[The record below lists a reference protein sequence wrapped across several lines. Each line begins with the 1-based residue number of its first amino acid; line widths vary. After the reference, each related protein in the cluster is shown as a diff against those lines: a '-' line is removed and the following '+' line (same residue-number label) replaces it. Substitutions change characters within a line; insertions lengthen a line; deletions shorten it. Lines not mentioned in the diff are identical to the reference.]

1 MSLFGRNDD
10 VVKVN
15 GGYLVALNE
24 IENKIQSL
32 LGNSFEVFPVAIPY
46 KNTKA
51 IFLFLVQKEEN
62 INFYNIKNYINS
74 HISFYMK
81 PKKIIQLDDFPRTS
95 SGKINRKELEKMAI
109 VYMEENKNKYLPPKT
124 NIEIDIY
131 NYIKELLSIDDF
143 SITDDLIE
151 DLGVD
156 SLSLTAIFTYL
167 EKYNISI
174 QDIYN
179 NSNIKDLAHFIENRS
194 STKLEPNLANI
205 SSIEILNHVK
215 KFNLSTILITGTTG
229 FLGIHL
235 LKELLLNSNVVQIY
249 CMIRNKINLTGK
261 KRLQKMIDFYF
272 HSDEEI
278 LQLIEKKVIILNGD
292 ISKDKL
298 GLDKKTYS
306 EIRQKVTCVINCAAN
321 VKHFIKPDQIYKD
334 NVQSVINLI
343 NFCQEDNI
351 SLAHI
356 STLSIAGFKTDSTEN
371 KVFDE
376 NTLFIHQDFNNNPY
390 LITKFEAEKQI
401 LEAAQNGLNAVIFR
415 LGNIMP
421 RFTDGIFQENASQ
434 NVFITS
440 LKAIIDAKVVAKD
453 FLSLKLEFSP
463 VDECASII
471 LKLLLKGDNNSIYH
485 ILSNKEISILEIKT
499 LLKFLNCDI
508 LDVDLK
514 TFIEELNQKSD
525 EYTKEYILSNNLNT
539 YSQDITLSKLEEL
552 NIEWPSIDMDY
563 MNKILNIIDRM

>member
-440 LKAIIDAKVVAKD
+440 LKAIIDAKVIAKD
-453 FLSLKLEFSP
+453 FLGLKLEFSP